1 MNAYITVKELQDQ
14 TGISYRSALEIIN
27 EIRKEMKEKGY
38 LVPRGKAKIALTNL
52 VYKRLGIKVNYERI
66 NK

>member
-1 MNAYITVKELQDQ
+1 MNTYINVKQLQDQ

-38 LVPRGKAKIALTNL
+38 LVPRGKTKIALTNL